1 VALALIFAIQRC
13 DPAPFYLFDEVDQVG
28 GDVLYGQSLTTF
40 LGSVCDMFCGMYG
53 MSCQST
59 PWIMLSQALDSTYRA
74 AVAALIE
81 RQANSEENP
90 AQFITSTF
98 RPELVRVAD
107 RCYGITHQNKV
118 SN

>member
-1 VALALIFAIQRC
+1 MTIVGYAV
-13 DPAPFYLFDEVDQVG
+13 PSWLFF
-28 GDVLYGQSLTTF
+28 S
-40 LGSVCDMFCGMYG
+40 
-53 MSCQST
+53 
-59 PWIMLSQALDSTYRA
+59 IKALDSTYRA

-81 RQANSEENP
+81 RQANSDENP

-118 SN
+118 RDIVAHMRKCAPVVCD